1 MMADALLRCLGQLA
15 FTWGSGGNRVAVN
28 VVRARYLAALRAAD
42 QGDYQLL
49 LAFVRS

>member
-1 MMADALLRCLGQLA
+1 MMADALLISLGQPA
-15 FTWGSGGNRVAVN
+15 FTWGSGGSLVAAKVIQ
-28 VVRARYLAALRAAD
+28 ARYLAALRAAD